1 MEWRAV
7 VGYEGF
13 YEVSSTGRVRSLPR
27 VVKHWTGVD
36 VHRRGRMLK
45 PALNN
50 RYLKVN
56 LCLDG
61 AMRQRPI
68 HLIMLEAFVG
78 PRPPGRCSRHRD
90 GDALNNRIG
99 NLVYGS
105 FQDNSDDRVKHGR
118 APRGEDHALAK
129 LTDAKVRRIRKMLT
143 THTGSHVAREFN
155 MSTQQISNIKLG
167 KSWAHV
173 EG

>member
-7 VGYEGF
+7 VGYEGL

-36 VHRRGRMLK
+36 VHRAGCVLK

-56 LCLDG
+56 LCRDG

-78 PRPPGRCSRHRD
+78 PRPQSQCARHKD

-99 NLVYGS
+99 NLTYGT

-118 APRGEDHALAK
+118 APRGEGHAMSK
-129 LTDAKVRRIRKMLT
+129 LTDAKVRRIRKLLAT
-143 THTGSHVAREFN
+143 QTNRAIAEEFG
-155 MSTQQISNIKLG
+155 MSNQQISNIRTG

-173 EG
+173 K